1 MARSPKEAAVD
12 GTAKSPRE
20 RIVAESAWPYRFFT
34 RSPACV
40 SLTDGTVN
48 FAGPSGNALSE
59 IPVGSIDAVTV
70 RGSWF
75 RSRLTI
81 RGASGTKHSI
91 AGLRKHEALQVESEV
106 RSEAAKCASAVGPHL
121 VQVDGHLRQLL
132 EGDCYLRHSE
142 VAQVHDLLARLVQQC
157 PGLVREYLV
166 QEARQALAQLTP
178 FESIETLEAA
188 RNRANRLFVVSRIPV
203 VQGAIRAAVSV
214 DLTEEQAEAIA
225 TDEDATLVLAGAG
238 TGKTAVIVGKVAHL
252 VRNQGVS
259 PRDIL
264 VLAFNRKAAEEIRSR
279 LPPDC
284 SAAEISTFHAF
295 GRHAIA
301 RAEGLAPTISK
312 LAEDEWRLA
321 DAITKI
327 LLGLLGDPRQSE
339 RVFNFVAYHLSPY
352 HSPFEFKTPYDYDEY
367 VRGVELRTLNGDLV
381 KSYEELVIANYLTEH
396 DIAFR
401 YEASYETPTA
411 TRRHRQ
417 YQPDFFLP
425 EYDIYIE
432 HFALD
437 ARGNPPPNWQGY
449 AEGVAWKRQ
458 VHQRYGTRLIETYSW
473 QYQQGQGPL
482 LSSLREQL
490 EKAGVGF
497 KRVSLRALVLRM
509 AETVISWLA
518 RLLAT
523 FLNHVKNS
531 KLTSEELRGRAL
543 DQQRDMSFLNVFER
557 VRAGYERLLEEEQ
570 ALDFHDLINLAAEH
584 IREGRSRTPY
594 RYVLVDEFQ
603 DISAGRMALLQALS
617 RQGVGY
623 FLVGDDW
630 QSIYRF
636 AGSDVALVKNCGAYL
651 GHVQS
656 RELTQTFRFRDG
668 ILGLSTAF
676 VQRNPEQTQRTL
688 RSMSDTKDEGIT
700 IVADSDPREALLC
713 ALRDIEK
720 TAEGEQRSVLVL
732 GRYRSSEGMLPQ
744 CWRNRSLELG
754 AACLLPAALECWQS
768 KPLKLEFSTVHGA
781 KGREADYV
789 VVLDLTDER
798 RGFPSRLED
807 DPLLD
812 LVLPPVSGR
821 AYPFAEERRL
831 FYVAMTRAR
840 IGAYLVT
847 DSVQPST
854 FVMELDRMPGQLR
867 RLGEFSRMCPRCPN
881 GRLLPSQSRKNLRC
895 SNYPRC
901 EYLAP
906 RCPNCSEGYAVLTR
920 QPITCACTNP
930 TCDDPP
936 SACPSCGMGF
946 LVVKNGRYGAFLGC
960 TEYRSEPACRYTED
974 TALSDQG

>member
-1 MARSPKEAAVD
+1 MD

-284 SAAEISTFHAF
+284 SAVEISTFHAF

-367 VRGVELRTLNGDLV
+367 VRGVELRKLNGDLV

-812 LVLPPVSGR
+812 LVLPPVSGK

-840 IGAYLVT
+840 VGAYLVT

-867 RLGEFSRMCPRCPN
+867 RLGEFSRECPRCPN

-895 SNYPRC
+895 SSYPRC

-906 RCPNCSEGYAVLTR
+906 RCPNCSDGYAVLTR

-974 TALSDQG
+974 TVLSDQG